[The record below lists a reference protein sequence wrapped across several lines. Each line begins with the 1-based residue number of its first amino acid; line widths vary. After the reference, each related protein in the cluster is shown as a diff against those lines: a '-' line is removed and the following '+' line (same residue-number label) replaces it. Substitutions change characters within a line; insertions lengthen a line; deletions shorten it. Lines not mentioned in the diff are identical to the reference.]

1 MNITFSGLEEGNSI
15 IKVKTRKKQIYI
27 AFN

>member
-1 MNITFSGLEEGNSI
+1 MNITFSGLEEGNNI